1 MDINSASNFLDF
13 RINVVSHDQFL
24 LESIPD
30 RPFLSKI
37 LLTDLNLPLELRGE
51 SLAESRFLV
60 TNNLVEG
67 NQGFIGFISA
77 RWNQRFPDWPSIE
90 NLDQLFAATLPPQSN
105 QFIAPIGFKFTG
117 RQVENWLKIQ
127 DLLHPGI
134 EELIRELIGY
144 HNISFHERQ
153 LYNLVM
159 GNNFF
164 VSKACGEELLSFWQE
179 SFAYLFGKYQLNFPY
194 KYRCH
199 RCGAQSEKGIG
210 RWTDVRHAGFM
221 MERVTALFFLSR
233 PDLIPIGWKNGSLVE
248 IKNKTIYRGVGIG
261 FKASTFL
268 ERHVLRRM
276 DCRAHQDIRRS
287 Q

>member
-144 HNISFHERQ
+144 HNI
-153 LYNLVM
+153 
-159 GNNFF
+159 
-164 VSKACGEELLSFWQE
+164 
-179 SFAYLFGKYQLNFPY
+179 
-194 KYRCH
+194 
-199 RCGAQSEKGIG
+199 
-210 RWTDVRHAGFM
+210 
-221 MERVTALFFLSR
+221 
-233 PDLIPIGWKNGSLVE
+233 
-248 IKNKTIYRGVGIG
+248 
-261 FKASTFL
+261 
-268 ERHVLRRM
+268 
-276 DCRAHQDIRRS
+276 
-287 Q
+287 